1 MRTLL
6 ISLMAVGLFAASSCV
21 NEGGQVF
28 GELPEGVVP
37 VSGEAL
43 EARGA
48 VYNKDLNELKISW
61 RTTPDPKLY
70 KGVEVSFQA
79 LGGQSK
85 TIRIMANPNFS
96 SSYDYFTVVTKNP
109 ATVQYR
115 CIWNKESGE
124 EVSEWASA
132 DNLTVTNV
140 ASSDV
145 FFDIVPPTFKLVTED
160 NVSAQVAEAYD
171 GIVGKTDEEKKAY
184 YTQIL
189 QIVLSSIY
197 NSTVDAGQQPV
208 SWIKCILGKMDYPGA
223 VAYVSGDSEGPLMR
237 LSSEYVEQVSTGAVS
252 MEDATFEIRGVLIH
266 EFSHLV
272 QKTGAVGSNQ
282 PSCIEGMAD
291 AIRSACG
298 GVTDANRIS
307 GALNAGVYYDENRKS
322 GDTPCPYVWQMP
334 YGTSGYFMNWLRT
347 YDGDFLRKMTITIEK
362 MGSQWSLEKAVQY
375 ILGENYKMEDLWN
388 EYIEDAKSENVDR
401 KSVV

>member
-388 EYIEDAKSENVDR
+388 EYIEDAKSENVG
-401 KSVV
+401 

>member
-6 ISLMAVGLFAASSCV
+6 INLMAVGLFAASSCV

-388 EYIEDAKSENVDR
+388 EYIEDAKSENVG
-401 KSVV
+401 

>member
-28 GELPEGVVP
+28 GELPEGEVP

-388 EYIEDAKSENVDR
+388 EYIEDAKSENVG
-401 KSVV
+401 

>member
-132 DNLTVTNV
+132 DNLAVTNV

-334 YGTSGYFMNWLRT
+334 YGISGYFMNWLRT

-388 EYIEDAKSENVDR
+388 EYIEDAKSENVG
-401 KSVV
+401 

>member
-282 PSCIEGMAD
+282 PSCIEGMTD

-388 EYIEDAKSENVDR
+388 EYIEDAKSENVG
-401 KSVV
+401 

>member
-43 EARGA
+43 EARVA

-85 TIRIMANPNFS
+85 TIRIMANPNFYI
-96 SSYDYFTVVTKNP
+96 SYDYFTVVTKNP

-388 EYIEDAKSENVDR
+388 EYIEDAKSENVG
-401 KSVV
+401 

>member
-237 LSSEYVEQVSTGAVS
+237 LSSEYVEQVSIGAVS

-388 EYIEDAKSENVDR
+388 EYIEDAKSENVG
-401 KSVV
+401 

>member
-298 GVTDANRIS
+298 GVTAANRIS

-388 EYIEDAKSENVDR
+388 EYIEDAKSENVG
-401 KSVV
+401 

>member
-171 GIVGKTDEEKKAY
+171 GIVGKTDEGKKAY

-362 MGSQWSLEKAVQY
+362 W
-375 ILGENYKMEDLWN
+375 
-388 EYIEDAKSENVDR
+388 
-401 KSVV
+401 VVSG

>member
-6 ISLMAVGLFAASSCV
+6 ISLMAVGLFAVSSCV

-375 ILGENYKMEDLWN
+375 IIGENYKMEDLWN
-388 EYIEDAKSENVDR
+388 EYIEDAKSENVG
-401 KSVV
+401 

>member
-197 NSTVDAGQQPV
+197 NSTVDAGHQPV

-388 EYIEDAKSENVDR
+388 EYIEDAKSENVG
-401 KSVV
+401 

>member
-85 TIRIMANPNFS
+85 TIRIMANPNFP

-388 EYIEDAKSENVDR
+388 EYIEDAKSENVG
-401 KSVV
+401 

>member
-1 MRTLL
+1 MRILL

-362 MGSQWSLEKAVQY
+362 WVVSGLWKKQFNISLERTIRWRICGMN
-375 ILGENYKMEDLWN
+375 ILKML
-388 EYIEDAKSENVDR
+388 KV
-401 KSVV
+401 KM

>member
-85 TIRIMANPNFS
+85 TIRIMTNPNFS

-375 ILGENYKMEDLWN
+375 ILG
-388 EYIEDAKSENVDR
+388 
-401 KSVV
+401 

>member
-282 PSCIEGMAD
+282 PSCIEEMAD

-388 EYIEDAKSENVDR
+388 EYIEDAKSENVG
-401 KSVV
+401 

>member
-160 NVSAQVAEAYD
+160 NVSAQVAETYD

-388 EYIEDAKSENVDR
+388 EYIEDAKSENVG
-401 KSVV
+401 

>member
-307 GALNAGVYYDENRKS
+307 GALNASVYYDENRKS

-388 EYIEDAKSENVDR
+388 EYIEDAKSENVG
-401 KSVV
+401 

>member
-43 EARGA
+43 EAIGA

-388 EYIEDAKSENVDR
+388 EYIEDAKSENVG
-401 KSVV
+401 

>member
-43 EARGA
+43 EARVA

-375 ILGENYKMEDLWN
+375 ILGENFKMEDLWN
-388 EYIEDAKSENVDR
+388 EYIEDAKSENVG
-401 KSVV
+401 

>member
-6 ISLMAVGLFAASSCV
+6 ISLMAVGLFAVSSCV

-272 QKTGAVGSNQ
+272 QKTGAVDSNQ

-388 EYIEDAKSENVDR
+388 EYIEDAKSENVG
-401 KSVV
+401 

>member
-43 EARGA
+43 EARRA

-388 EYIEDAKSENVDR
+388 EYIEDAKSENVG
-401 KSVV
+401 

>member
-272 QKTGAVGSNQ
+272 QNTGAVGSNQ

-388 EYIEDAKSENVDR
+388 EYIEDAKSENVG
-401 KSVV
+401 

>member
-48 VYNKDLNELKISW
+48 MYNKDLNELKISW

-388 EYIEDAKSENVDR
+388 EYIEDAKSENVG
-401 KSVV
+401 

>member
-266 EFSHLV
+266 EFSHLI

-388 EYIEDAKSENVDR
+388 EYIEDAKSENVG
-401 KSVV
+401 

>member
-43 EARGA
+43 EARVA

-362 MGSQWSLEKAVQY
+362 MGSQWSLEKAVQP
-375 ILGENYKMEDLWN
+375 
-388 EYIEDAKSENVDR
+388 
-401 KSVV
+401 

>member
-96 SSYDYFTVVTKNP
+96 SSYDYFTVVTKNL

-388 EYIEDAKSENVDR
+388 EYIEDAKSENVG
-401 KSVV
+401 

>member
-28 GELPEGVVP
+28 GELSEGVVP

-388 EYIEDAKSENVDR
+388 EYIEDAKSENVG
-401 KSVV
+401 

>member
-43 EARGA
+43 EARVA

-70 KGVEVSFQA
+70 KGVAVSFQA

-388 EYIEDAKSENVDR
+388 EYIEDAKSENVG
-401 KSVV
+401 

>member
-145 FFDIVPPTFKLVTED
+145 FFDIVLPTFKLVTED

-388 EYIEDAKSENVDR
+388 EYIEDAKSENVG
-401 KSVV
+401 

>member
-6 ISLMAVGLFAASSCV
+6 ISLMAVGLFAANSCV

-347 YDGDFLRKMTITIEK
+347 YDGDFLRKMIITIEK
-362 MGSQWSLEKAVQY
+362 MGSQWVVSGLWKKQFNISLERTIRWRICGMN
-375 ILGENYKMEDLWN
+375 ILKML
-388 EYIEDAKSENVDR
+388 KV
-401 KSVV
+401 KM

>member
-61 RTTPDPKLY
+61 RTTPDSKLY

-115 CIWNKESGE
+115 CIWDKESGE

-208 SWIKCILGKMDYPGA
+208 SWIKCILEKMDYPGA

-388 EYIEDAKSENVDR
+388 EYIEDAKSENVG
-401 KSVV
+401 

>member
-347 YDGDFLRKMTITIEK
+347 YDGDFLRKMTVTIEK

-388 EYIEDAKSENVDR
+388 EYIEDAKSENVG
-401 KSVV
+401 

>member
-160 NVSAQVAEAYD
+160 NVSTQVAEAYD

-388 EYIEDAKSENVDR
+388 EYIEDAKSENVG
-401 KSVV
+401 